1 MGNFWD
7 EHYAGQEYL
16 FGTKPAQGLIALEPH
31 LVEGGKTLVVADG
44 EGRNSVFLAK
54 LGYDVLATDYSE
66 VAQTKAKALAQ
77 KEGATVTFELADI
90 FDLEHSEQQYDN
102 VVAIFIQFV
111 PPAQMARVFAS
122 LARATKPGGTL
133 LIHGYT
139 PEQVALGTGGPGNPD
154 HMYTTE
160 MLAQAF
166 SQMQIVVNRA
176 YHAELDEGRGHSGQS
191 ALIDFVARA
200 PLE

>member
-1 MGNFWD
+1 
-7 EHYAGQEYL
+7 
-16 FGTKPAQGLIALEPH
+16 
-31 LVEGGKTLVVADG
+31 
-44 EGRNSVFLAK
+44 
-54 LGYDVLATDYSE
+54 
-66 VAQTKAKALAQ
+66 
-77 KEGATVTFELADI
+77 
-90 FDLEHSEQQYDN
+90 
-102 VVAIFIQFV
+102 
-111 PPAQMARVFAS
+111 MARVFAS

-176 YHAELDEGRGHSGQS
+176 YHGNLDDR
-191 ALIDFVARA
+191 
-200 PLE
+200 